1 MTSMAITI
9 PAGVLLLLFLYM
21 LFYRFTPLNAKQ
33 SGFVISLL
41 AMAIYFP
48 VALIYWPG
56 ADVLAMNITVFFM
69 AAYLMGMLFSHRE
82 KIKAQDDPELRGKW
96 FHWGPAIIVGFFAV
110 ILIVDAIFVTV
121 SKEGLP
127 GGLQDLLIPERMQ
140 SKQVETR
147 FPGVMHNNYHKKETK
162 YNRYLRQ
169 LELMQQRGWQVHKGW
184 LHKTPSVNETG
195 IFQLVIKDASG
206 TAISGM
212 VAGGRFMRASD
223 SRHDIV
229 FSMQEKMPGV
239 YQSELRLSEPGLWNV
254 NINFTHAGED
264 FELHASTN
272 ILKAGER

>member
-9 PAGVLLLLFLYM
+9 PAGVLLLLLLYM

-33 SGFVISLL
+33 SGLVISLL

-48 VALIYWPG
+48 IALIYWPG

-69 AAYLMGMLFSHRE
+69 AAYLLGMLFSHRE
-82 KIKAQDDPELRGKW
+82 KIKMQDDPALHGKW

-110 ILIVDAIFVTV
+110 ILIVDAVFVTV

-140 SKQVETR
+140 SQQVETR
-147 FPGVMHNNYHKKETK
+147 FPGVMYNNYHKKEAK
-162 YNRYLRQ
+162 YNQYLHQ
-169 LELMQQRGWQVHKGW
+169 LDLLKQRGWQVRKGW
-184 LHKTPSVNETG
+184 LQQTPIANEPG
-195 IFQLVIKDASG
+195 IFQLVIEDASG
-206 TAISGM
+206 TAITDI

-229 FSMQEKMPGV
+229 FSMQEKTPGV
-239 YQSELRLSEPGLWNV
+239 YQSELRLPDPGLWHV
-254 NINFTHAGED
+254 NINFTHAGES

-272 ILKAGER
+272 ILKAAEK